1 MKKVLATLLT
11 ISTLSVMGGYSPN
24 QEQIDGTDF
33 SLIEYLETHEVESY
47 SEFIDLVQTVHP
59 DSADCYEYVPEN
71 ISEFSIEIDYEDRTV
86 SVLTVGEAVLDRYQV
101 TSDEASLSY
110 YNDSGAKIFTI
121 SVSGTFTYGSGY
133 CNVVSRDG
141 SFTKPSYSTWS
152 SSPTI
157 TSGSITTS
165 KAYVRIYGIAT
176 SGGHSKSYTLTLTCD
191 STGHF
196 TSY

>member
-1 MKKVLATLLT
+1 MRKLIATLLT
-11 ISTLSVMGGYSPN
+11 ISTLSVMGYSPN

-71 ISEFSIEIDYEDRTV
+71 ISEFSIEIDYDDRTV
-86 SVLTVGEAVLDRYQV
+86 SVQIIGEPALVRTQG
-101 TSDEASLSY
+101 ASNSVSRSY
-110 YNDSGAKIFTI
+110 YTDEGIKIFTV
-121 SVSGTFTYGSGY
+121 SVSGTFTYGTGY
-133 CNVVSRDG
+133 CNVISRDG
-141 SFTKPSYSTWS
+141 SYTKPVYSTWN

-165 KAYVRIYGIAT
+165 KAYVRIYGIA
-176 SGGHSKSYTLTLTCD
+176 SSNGQSKSYTLTLTCD